1 MADAPTIA
9 PPQALQPTLQAQT
22 VGAVRC
28 LTLAHRPTRN
38 ALVPAMSE
46 RLIEEVLAAAD
57 DGLGAIVITGAEGCF
72 CSGGDVQALAA
83 QQALPPGAQ
92 HRRLGVLNELVRTLR
107 DSPLPVIAAVE
118 GAAAGAGF
126 SLMLACDLTVA
137 AEDARF
143 VMAYARLGLT
153 PDGGGSFH
161 LARAL
166 PPARAFAALALAE
179 PLSAATLE
187 QAGLV
192 HTVVPTGQALPEAI
206 VLAQRLADGPRTA
219 VAAIKRLVQQAQ
231 LQAMPAHLELER
243 TLFVRELHGAF
254 ARAAIPAFLDRSRP
268 PSVPR

>member
-1 MADAPTIA
+1 MAEAHTPS
-9 PPQALQPTLQAQT
+9 PVPGQQPSLYAHTM
-22 VGAVRC
+22 GAVRC

-38 ALVPAMSE
+38 ALVPALSE

-57 DGLGAIVITGAEGCF
+57 QGLGAIVITGADGSF
-72 CSGGDVQALAA
+72 CSGGDVQALAG

-92 HRRLGVLNELVRTLR
+92 HQRLGVLNELVRTLR

-179 PLSAATLE
+179 PLSAATLA

-192 HTVVPTGQALPEAI
+192 HAVVPSGQALTEGVA
-206 VLAQRLADGPRTA
+206 LAQRLADGPRSA
-219 VAAIKRLVQQAQ
+219 LAGIKQLVQQAQ
-231 LQAMPAHLELER
+231 LQPLAAQLELER
-243 TLFVRELHGAF
+243 ALFVRELHGAY
-254 ARAAIPAFLDRSRP
+254 ARAAVPAFLDRSP
-268 PSVPR
+268 ASGTPR